1 MVEPGGNLEL
11 RCWSPLFQRRDSRQG
26 LSLFCLVCDGGK
38 CKMISSHGF
47 PFVSQVSSLDRKLC
61 FAERG
66 LRGGP
71 TPEKRCEGPPSPEGV
86 GQWRRGGVGAG
97 LLAGGGAP
105 SVGAGLP
112 APGGVC
118 SPPTSLGL
126 LQLPEE

>member
-1 MVEPGGNLEL
+1 
-11 RCWSPLFQRRDSRQG
+11 
-26 LSLFCLVCDGGK
+26 
-38 CKMISSHGF
+38 MISSHGF

-66 LRGGP
+66 LRGGR

-86 GQWRRGGVGAG
+86 GRWRRGGVGAG

-118 SPPTSLGL
+118 SPPTPLGL
-126 LQLPEE
+126 PQLPEE

>member
-1 MVEPGGNLEL
+1 
-11 RCWSPLFQRRDSRQG
+11 
-26 LSLFCLVCDGGK
+26 
-38 CKMISSHGF
+38 MISSHGF

-97 LLAGGGAP
+97 LPAWGLDSRLRAGSAVP
-105 SVGAGLP
+105 PLP
-112 APGGVC
+112 WGFC
-118 SPPTSLGL
+118 SYLRS
-126 LQLPEE
+126 EEKRWMGRVLI